1 MKNLTESAEK
11 LEKGT
16 ELIIGNLLRIG
27 VIVSG
32 LVMLVGATIFLIRH
46 GNEFP
51 KVHTFKFDAFSI
63 TDTRPNVVIKELL
76 DVKSIAIMQL
86 GVLILIATPVL
97 RVIVS
102 VVAFLYERDYMYVVF
117 TLIVLGVLVFSL
129 FF

>member
-51 KVHTFKFDAFSI
+51 KVHTFKFDAFNI
-63 TDTRPNVVIKELL
+63 TDARPNVVIKELL